1 MNLGTLQNGPKQPT
15 ENQRMH
21 GLRIAEACELV
32 RSYMHA
38 AEGSTDPGEHQEH
51 IFQTRRM
58 AIAATQLEIA
68 EMMAVKA
75 ALE

>member
-1 MNLGTLQNGPKQPT
+1 MSLGTLQNGPKQPT
-15 ENQRMH
+15 ENQRMA
-21 GLRIAEACELV
+21 GLRIAEACELL

-51 IFQTRRM
+51 IWQTRRM
-58 AIAATQLEIA
+58 SIAATQLEIA